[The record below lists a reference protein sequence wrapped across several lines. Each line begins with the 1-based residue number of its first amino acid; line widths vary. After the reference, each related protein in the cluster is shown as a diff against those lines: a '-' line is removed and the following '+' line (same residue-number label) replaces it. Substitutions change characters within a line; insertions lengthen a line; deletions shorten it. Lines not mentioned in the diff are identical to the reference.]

1 MHKALSRVR
10 EIFRHMPLSQLKI
23 VLTSIGRRFFSI
35 GLDLH
40 SSGDSSVSFTS
51 GKIGDMDEGVVE
63 SGLDVANSEV
73 HGILVLVLRAGGSI
87 VDGFLFSDNLWW
99 LYS

>member
-1 MHKALSRVR
+1 
-10 EIFRHMPLSQLKI
+10 
-23 VLTSIGRRFFSI
+23 
-35 GLDLH
+35 
-40 SSGDSSVSFTS
+40 
-51 GKIGDMDEGVVE
+51 MDEGVVE

-73 HGILVLVLRAGGSI
+73 HGILVLVLRAGGSV